1 MAQRFARD
9 PAFYGV
15 GYPVIGANSIVFNT
29 ADALYINTS
38 GFLDIASTTSKIFG
52 YSLGDITMA
61 SDNQTVA
68 KVKPPYAPAQGVEVI
83 YPANG
88 AITQT
93 MVGEY
98 TVFSSATAGAQ
109 TISNTTSATV
119 GQFVVLGFDP
129 DNDGTTTDVVVKAA
143 VDQAVTTSTT

>member
-1 MAQRFARD
+1 MAQKFLQD
-9 PAFYGV
+9 PAGFGV
-15 GYPVIGANSIVFNT
+15 GYPNIGANSIVFNVG
-29 ADALYINTS
+29 DAIYINTS
-38 GFLDIASTTSKIFG
+38 GFLDIATTTSKIFG
-52 YSLGDITMA
+52 YSLEDVTMT

-68 KVKPPYAPAQGVEVI
+68 KVCPKFVRAEFVAMV

-98 TVFSSATAGAQ
+98 AVFSSATAGAQ

-119 GQFVVLGFDP
+119 GQFLVIGFDP
-129 DNDGTTTDVVVKAA
+129 NADGTTTDVVVRASLL
-143 VDQAVTTSTT
+143 QAETASAT